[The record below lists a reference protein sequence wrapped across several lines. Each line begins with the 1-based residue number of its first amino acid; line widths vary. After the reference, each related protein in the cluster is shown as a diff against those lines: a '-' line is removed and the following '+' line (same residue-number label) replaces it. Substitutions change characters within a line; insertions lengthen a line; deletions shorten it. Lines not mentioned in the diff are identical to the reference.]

1 MDASEIDDI
10 LTATLADRQ
19 LTRSERRA
27 LQAVLDDRRASEAV
41 LALFRSRAFA
51 LARESVTDARARQVI
66 SWLEET
72 VQALLPTRR
81 VPEGSRTE
89 AHFSPGDGPLRA
101 IVKLIEEA
109 RGSIDVCVFTV
120 TDDRLSRALVNAH
133 QRGVRVRVVSDD
145 EKALDLGSDLQRL
158 QDAGL
163 PVRLDRA
170 ESHMHHKFALFDGR
184 LLLTGSYNWTRGAAR
199 DNEENFVVTGDGRLL
214 TAFGRCF
221 ERLWDRLAP

>member
-1 MDASEIDDI
+1 
-10 LTATLADRQ
+10 ATLADRQ

-51 LARESVTDARARQVI
+51 LARESVTDPRARQVI

-81 VPEGSRTE
+81 VPEASRME
-89 AHFSPGDGPLRA
+89 AHFSPGEGPLRA
-101 IVKLIEEA
+101 IAQLIEEA

-120 TDDRLSRALVNAH
+120 TDDRLSRALLRAH
-133 QRGVRVRVVSDD
+133 ERGIRVRMVSDD
-145 EKALDLGSDLQRL
+145 EKALDVGSDMLRL
-158 QDAGL
+158 RDAGI

-170 ESHMHHKFALFDGR
+170 EAHMHHKFAVFDR
-184 LLLTGSYNWTRGAAR
+184 LRLLTGSYNWTRSAA
-199 DNEENFVVTGDGRLL
+199 DVNHENVLVSDDPRLVQPFCRAFDDL
-214 TAFGRCF
+214 WTALEG
-221 ERLWDRLAP
+221 

>member
-10 LTATLADRQ
+10 LAATLADRQ

-27 LQAVLDDRRASEAV
+27 LQAVLDDRRAGEAV

-81 VPEGSRTE
+81 VPEAARME
-89 AHFSPGDGPLRA
+89 AHFSPGEAPLRA

-120 TDDRLSRALVNAH
+120 TDDRLSRALQEAH

-145 EKALDLGSDLQRL
+145 EKALDAGSDLWRL
-158 QDAGL
+158 KDAGL

-170 ESHMHHKFALFDGR
+170 EAHMHHKFAVFDR
-184 LLLTGSYNWTRGAAR
+184 LRLLTGSYNWTRSAA
-199 DNEENFVVTGDGRLL
+199 DVNHENVLISDDPRLVQPFCR
-214 TAFGRCF
+214 AFDD
-221 ERLWDRLAP
+221 LWASLE

>member
-1 MDASEIDDI
+1 MDASEIDAI
-10 LTATLADRQ
+10 LTATLADKQ

-51 LARESVTDARARQVI
+51 LARESVTDPRARQVI

-81 VPEGSRTE
+81 VPDTSRTE

-120 TDDRLSRALVNAH
+120 TDDRLARALVEAH

-145 EKALDLGSDLQRL
+145 DKARDLGSDLQRL
-158 QDAGL
+158 SDAGL

-170 ESHMHHKFALFDGR
+170 ESHMHHKFAVFDR
-184 LLLTGSYNWTRGAAR
+184 LRLLTGSYNWTRSAA
-199 DNEENFVVTGDGRLL
+199 DVNHENVLVSDDPRLVQPFCR
-214 TAFGRCF
+214 AFDD
-221 ERLWDRLAP
+221 LWAALE

>member
-1 MDASEIDDI
+1 MDASEIDAI

-51 LARESVTDARARQVI
+51 LARESVTDPRARQVI

-81 VPEGSRTE
+81 VPEASRTE

-101 IVKLIEEA
+101 IAKLIEEA

-120 TDDRLSRALVNAH
+120 TDDRLARALVDAH

-145 EKALDLGSDLQRL
+145 GKALDPGSDLQRL
-158 QDAGL
+158 RDAGL

-170 ESHMHHKFALFDGR
+170 ESHMHHKFAVFDR
-184 LLLTGSYNWTRGAAR
+184 LRLLTGSYNWTRSAA
-199 DNEENFVVTGDGRLL
+199 DVNHENVLVSDDPRLVQPFCR
-214 TAFGRCF
+214 AFDD
-221 ERLWDRLAP
+221 LWAALE

>member
-1 MDASEIDDI
+1 MDPSEIDSI
-10 LTATLADRQ
+10 LTATLADKQ
-19 LTRSERRA
+19 LTRSEKRA

-51 LARESVTDARARQVI
+51 LARESVVDPRARQVI

-81 VPEGSRTE
+81 VPDSARTE
-89 AHFSPGDGPLRA
+89 AHFSPGEGPLRA

-120 TDDRLSRALVNAH
+120 TDDRLTRALMDAH
-133 QRGVRVRVVSDD
+133 RRGVRVRVLSDD
-145 EKALDLGSDLQRL
+145 EKSLDAGSDMWRL
-158 QDAGL
+158 RDGGI

-170 ESHMHHKFALFDGR
+170 EAHMHHKFAVFDR
-184 LLLTGSYNWTRGAAR
+184 LRLLTGSYNWTRSAA
-199 DNEENFVVTGDGRLL
+199 DVNHENVLVSDDPRLVQPFCRAFDDL
-214 TAFGRCF
+214 WTAL
-221 ERLWDRLAP
+221 E

>member
-1 MDASEIDDI
+1 MNASEIDDI

-51 LARESVTDARARQVI
+51 LARESVTDPRARQVI

-89 AHFSPGDGPLRA
+89 THFSPGDGPLRA

-120 TDDRLSRALVNAH
+120 TDDRLTRALLDAH
-133 QRGVRVRVVSDD
+133 RRGVRVRVVSDD
-145 EKALDLGSDLQRL
+145 DKAHDPGSDIDRL
-158 QDAGL
+158 RDAGL
-163 PVRLDRA
+163 PVRLDRT
-170 ESHMHHKFALFDGR
+170 ESHMHHKFALFDR
-184 LLLTGSYNWTRGAAR
+184 MRLLTGSYNWTRSAA
-199 DNEENFVVTGDGRLL
+199 DVNHENVLISEDPRLVQPFCR
-214 TAFGRCF
+214 AFDD
-221 ERLWDRLAP
+221 LWAALE